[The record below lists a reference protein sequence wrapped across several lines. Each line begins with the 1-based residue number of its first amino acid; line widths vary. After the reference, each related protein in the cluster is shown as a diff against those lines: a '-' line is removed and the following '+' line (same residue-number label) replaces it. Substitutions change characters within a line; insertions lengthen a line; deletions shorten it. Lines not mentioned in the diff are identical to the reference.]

1 MSENSESS
9 DKSVL
14 DVRKRSYNSFN
25 DSYSYD
31 YPNNLYSSHQDIY
44 IKNYINCM
52 NKSRQILTILSIL
65 LIIHTCFIVFA
76 KEVSWIH
83 ASFLLCLLSLII
95 SRYNFLKK
103 FNVNVRY
110 PYKIMIF
117 TSIFFIIN
125 IILIF
130 VVDNRQRIN

>member
-31 YPNNLYSSHQDIY
+31 YPNNLYSSHQDRFY
-44 IKNYINCM
+44 IQNYINSM

-95 SRYNFLKK
+95 SRNNFLKN
-103 FNVNVRY
+103 FNVRY

-130 VVDNRQRIN
+130 VVHNRQRMN

>member
-9 DKSVL
+9 DKSVV

-44 IKNYINCM
+44 IQNYINSM

-95 SRYNFLKK
+95 SRNNFLKN
-103 FNVNVRY
+103 FYVRY
-110 PYKIMIF
+110 PYKIMIY

-130 VVDNRQRIN
+130 IS